1 MSPVRSTIGGA
12 SYMIAAVTL
21 AFVGWIVIKGL
32 LFLGHP
38 LAAIVGMAVLAGG
51 AMGASLLLRSRLDE
65 VGRSAERFAWYWGGG
80 GATAWTMLVL
90 LVYALTGAPWLD
102 LILHGAWSRL
112 ELICLGALGLAATQ
126 VMGFAFVGAVWWLR
140 RR

>member
-1 MSPVRSTIGGA
+1 MSMVRGSIGGA
-12 SYMIAAVTL
+12 SYMIAAAVL
-21 AFVGWIVIKGL
+21 AFIGWTVIKGL

-38 LAAIVGMAVLAGG
+38 LAAIVAMAVMVSGG
-51 AMGASLLLRSRLDE
+51 LGASLLLRGRLDE

-80 GATAWTMLVL
+80 GATALTMLVL
-90 LVYALTGAPWLD
+90 LVYAVTGAPWLD
-102 LILHGAWSRL
+102 LILHGTWNRV

-126 VMGFAFVGAVWWLR
+126 VMVFALVGVGWWLR

>member
-1 MSPVRSTIGGA
+1 MSPVRGTIGGA

-38 LAAIVGMAVLAGG
+38 LAAIVGMAVVAGG
-51 AMGASLLLRSRLDE
+51 GMGASLLLRSRLDE

-90 LVYALTGAPWLD
+90 LVYALIGAPGLD

-112 ELICLGALGLAATQ
+112 ELIYLGALGLAATQ

>member
-1 MSPVRSTIGGA
+1 MTSVRGSIGGA
-12 SYMIAAVTL
+12 SYMIAAAVL
-21 AFVGWIVIKGL
+21 AFLGWTVIKGL

-38 LAAIVGMAVLAGG
+38 LAAIVGMAVVVSGG
-51 AMGASLLLRSRLDE
+51 LGASLLLRSRLDE

-80 GATAWTMLVL
+80 GATAWTMIVL

-102 LILHGAWSRL
+102 LVLRGEWSRL
-112 ELICLGALGLAATQ
+112 ELILLGALGLAAMQ
-126 VMGFAFVGAVWWLR
+126 VMGFALVGVGWWLR

>member
-1 MSPVRSTIGGA
+1 MAPPASTASPT
-12 SYMIAAVTL
+12 IAAN
-21 AFVGWIVIKGL
+21 G
-32 LFLGHP
+32 
-38 LAAIVGMAVLAGG
+38 VLPN
-51 AMGASLLLRSRLDE
+51 
-65 VGRSAERFAWYWGGG
+65 
-80 GATAWTMLVL
+80 ATQNF
-90 LVYALTGAPWLD
+90 TGLD

>member
-1 MSPVRSTIGGA
+1 MTPVRSHISGA
-12 SYMIAAVTL
+12 SYMIAAAVL
-21 AFVGWIVIKGL
+21 AFVGWTVIKGL

-38 LAAIVGMAVLAGG
+38 LAALG
-51 AMGASLLLRSRLDE
+51 AMATVVCGALGASLFLRNRLDE

-80 GATAWTMLVL
+80 GATAWTMIVL

-102 LILHGAWSRL
+102 LVLRGQWSRV
-112 ELICLGALGLAATQ
+112 ELVLLGALGLAAMQ
-126 VMGFAFVGAVWWLR
+126 VMGFALVGAGWWLR